1 MTGTIQARISRRT
14 FGKSLVAAGLGYA
27 AVPARAE
34 PSQKQPMMIDT
45 HSHVFHRGLPLAD
58 SRRYAPGYDA
68 PLDLYL
74 KQLDENGISNGVLV
88 QPSFLGTD
96 NSYLVQCVLAARGR
110 LRGIAVVDPNVT
122 SDDLDRLNDSGVV
135 GLRLNLVG
143 RPLPDLASPIWG
155 GLLERAAKLQWQ
167 IEVQRAAIDLAALA
181 PALLAFGVNVV
192 LDHYALP
199 NAATGAADPGF
210 VALTKLGQSRR
221 LWVKVSAPYRL
232 GEDGNHIA
240 REAFVLLRDTLG
252 RDRLVWGSD
261 WPHTQ
266 FESTQSYAKALAA
279 FTEIAGD
286 PDDRAAILQNPRG
299 LFRFG

>member
-1 MTGTIQARISRRT
+1 
-14 FGKSLVAAGLGYA
+14 
-27 AVPARAE
+27 
-34 PSQKQPMMIDT
+34 MIDT
-45 HSHVFHRGLPLAD
+45 HSHVFHRGLQLAD

-74 KQLDENGISNGVLV
+74 QQLDENGISNGVLV

-96 NSYLVQCVLAARGR
+96 NSYLVQCVLATRGR
-110 LRGIAVVDPNVT
+110 LRGIAVVDPGIT
-122 SDDLDRLNDSGVV
+122 SDDLNRLNDSGIV

-143 RPLPDLASPIWG
+143 KALPDLASPAWG
-155 GLLERAAKLQWQ
+155 GLLERAEKLQWQ
-167 IEVQRAAIDLAALA
+167 IEVQRAAIDLATLA

-199 NAATGAADPGF
+199 NATTGAADPGF
-210 VALTKLGQSRR
+210 VALTKLGASRR
-221 LWVKVSAPYRL
+221 LWVKVSAPYRI
-232 GEDGNHIA
+232 GADGNRIA
-240 REAFVLLRDTLG
+240 REVFVLLRDTLG

-266 FESTQSYAKALAA
+266 FEGTQTYAKNLAA
-279 FTEIAGD
+279 FTEIVGN

>member
-27 AVPARAE
+27 VPARAE
-34 PSQKQPMMIDT
+34 PSQKQPIMIDT
-45 HSHVFHRGLPLAD
+45 HSHVFHRGLQLAD

-74 KQLDENGISNGVLV
+74 QQLDDNGISNGVLV

-110 LRGIAVVDPNVT
+110 LSGIAVVDPNVT
-122 SDDLDRLNDSGVV
+122 SDDLNRLNDSGIV

-143 RPLPDLASPIWG
+143 KPLPDLASPAWG
-155 GLLERAAKLQWQ
+155 GLLERAEKLQWQ

-199 NAATGAADPGF
+199 NAGTGAADPGF
-210 VALTKLGQSRR
+210 VALAKLGQSRR
-221 LWVKVSAPYRL
+221 LWVKVSAPYRI
-232 GEDGNHIA
+232 GEDCNRIA
-240 REAFVLLRDTLG
+240 REAFVLLRGSLG
-252 RDRLVWGSD
+252 RDRLIWGSD

-266 FESTQSYAKALAA
+266 FESTQTYAKALAA
-279 FTEIAGD
+279 FGEIVGD
-286 PDDRAAILQNPRG
+286 PDDRTAILQNPRD
-299 LFRFG
+299 LFRFS

>member
-1 MTGTIQARISRRT
+1 MTRAAQSRINRRT

-27 AVPARAE
+27 IPAHAE
-34 PSQKQPMMIDT
+34 LSQKQPIMIDT
-45 HSHVFHRGLPLAD
+45 HSHVFHRGLQFAD

-74 KQLDENGISNGVLV
+74 QQLDENGISNGVLV

-96 NSYLVQCVLAARGR
+96 NSYLVQCVVAARGR

-122 SDDLDRLNDSGVV
+122 SDELNRLNDSGVV

-143 RPLPDLASPIWG
+143 KPLPDLASPLWA

-167 IEVQRAAIDLAALA
+167 IEVQRAAIDQAILV

-192 LDHYALP
+192 LDHYTLP
-199 NAATGAADPGF
+199 NPETGAADPGLI
-210 VALTKLGQSRR
+210 ALTKLDASRR
-221 LWVKVSAPYRL
+221 LWVKVSAPYRI
-232 GEDGNHIA
+232 GGDSNRIA
-240 REAFVLLRDTLG
+240 RETFLLLRDTLG
-252 RDRLVWGSD
+252 RDRLIWGSD

-266 FESTQSYAKALAA
+266 FESTQNYAKALATFA
-279 FTEIAGD
+279 DIVSD
-286 PDDRAAILQNPRG
+286 PADRAAILQNPRG

>member
-1 MTGTIQARISRRT
+1 MTRAAQSRINRRT

-27 AVPARAE
+27 IPAHAE
-34 PSQKQPMMIDT
+34 LSQKQPIMIDT
-45 HSHVFHRGLPLAD
+45 HSHVFHRGLQLAD

-74 KQLDENGISNGVLV
+74 QQLDENGISNGVLV

-96 NSYLVQCVLAARGR
+96 NSYLVQCVLATRGR

-122 SDDLDRLNDSGVV
+122 SDELNRLNDSGVV

-143 RPLPDLASPIWG
+143 KPLPDLASPVWG

-167 IEVQRAAIDLAALA
+167 IEVQRAAIDLAALV
-181 PALLAFGVNVV
+181 PALLPFGVNVV

-199 NAATGAADPGF
+199 NPETGAADPGLI
-210 VALTKLGQSRR
+210 ALTKLGAARR
-221 LWVKVSAPYRL
+221 LWVKVSAPYRI
-232 GEDGNHIA
+232 GGDSNRIA
-240 REAFVLLRDTLG
+240 RETFLLLRNSLG
-252 RDRLVWGSD
+252 RDRLLWGSD

-266 FESTQSYAKALAA
+266 FESTQTYAKNFAA
-279 FTEIAGD
+279 FGEIVGD
-286 PDDRAAILQNPRG
+286 PDDHAAILQNPRE

>member
-27 AVPARAE
+27 VPVRAE
-34 PSQKQPMMIDT
+34 PSQKQPIMIDT
-45 HSHVFHRGLPLAD
+45 HSHVFHRGLQLAD

-74 KQLDENGISNGVLV
+74 KQLDENGISYGVLV

-96 NSYLVQCVLAARGR
+96 NSYLMQCVLAARGR

-122 SDDLDRLNDSGVV
+122 SDDLNRLNDSGVV

-143 RPLPDLASPIWG
+143 KPLPDLTSPVWG
-155 GLLERAAKLQWQ
+155 GLLERTAKLQWQ
-167 IEVQRAAIDLAALA
+167 IEVQRAAIDLATLA

-199 NAATGAADPGF
+199 NAMTGAEDPGF
-210 VALTKLGQSRR
+210 VALTKLGASRR

-232 GEDGNHIA
+232 GADGNHIA
-240 REAFVLLRDTLG
+240 REAFVLLRETLG
-252 RDRLVWGSD
+252 RDRLIWGSD

-266 FESTQSYAKALAA
+266 FESTQTYAKTFGA
-279 FTEIAGD
+279 FAEIVGA

-299 LFRFG
+299 LFRFA

>member
-1 MTGTIQARISRRT
+1 MTGAAQTGVSRRK
-14 FGKSLVAAGLGYA
+14 FGKSLVAAGIGCAL
-27 AVPARAE
+27 PARAQ
-34 PSQKQPMMIDT
+34 PSQKQPIMIDT
-45 HSHVFHRGLPLAD
+45 HSHVFHRGLRLAD

-74 KQLDENGISNGVLV
+74 QQLDDNGITHGVLV

-110 LRGIAVVDPNVT
+110 LRGIAVVDPDVT
-122 SDDLDRLNDSGVV
+122 SDDLSRLNDSGVV

-143 RPLPDLASPIWG
+143 KPLPDLASPLWG

-181 PALLAFGVNVV
+181 PALLSFGVNVV

-199 NAATGAADPGF
+199 NARTGAADPSF
-210 VALTKLGQSRR
+210 VALTKLEESRR
-221 LWVKVSAPYRL
+221 LWVKVSAPYRI
-232 GEDGNHIA
+232 GEDSSLIA
-240 REAFVLLRDTLG
+240 REAYLLLRDSLG
-252 RDRLVWGSD
+252 RDRLIWGSD
-261 WPHTQ
+261 WPHTL
-266 FESTQSYAKALAA
+266 FESTQTYVTSLAA
-279 FTEIAGD
+279 FAEIVGD
-286 PDDRAAILQNPRG
+286 PADRTEILQNPRG

>member
-27 AVPARAE
+27 AIPARAE
-34 PSQKQPMMIDT
+34 PSQKQPIMIDT
-45 HSHVFHRGLPLAD
+45 HSHVFHRGLQLAD

-74 KQLDENGISNGVLV
+74 QQLDDNGISNGVLV

-122 SDDLDRLNDSGVV
+122 SDDLNRLNDSGIV

-143 RPLPDLASPIWG
+143 KPLPDLASPAWG
-155 GLLERAAKLQWQ
+155 GLLEHAEKLQWQ

-199 NAATGAADPGF
+199 NAGTGAADPGF

-221 LWVKVSAPYRL
+221 LWVKVSAPYRI
-232 GEDGNHIA
+232 GEDGNRIA
-240 REAFVLLRDTLG
+240 REAFVLLRGSLG
-252 RDRLVWGSD
+252 RDRLIWGSD

-266 FESTQSYAKALAA
+266 FESTQTYARALAA
-279 FTEIAGD
+279 FAEIVGD
-286 PDDRAAILQNPRG
+286 PDDRTAILQNPRG
-299 LFRFG
+299 LFRFS